1 MQNSSKTAQRA
12 AHGDR
17 LCTSRP
23 CRHPRKAGPFRG
35 VNPADVFQSG
45 RPAYGKKE
53 GLRTGKEK
61 NRIEN
66 LRPSPPSGPADGK
79 KENLPIYKFLK
90 EPLIRK
96 FGKDWYAELELVAEE
111 LDKQH
116 ML

>member
-1 MQNSSKTAQRA
+1 MQGSRA
-12 AHGDR
+12 AR
-17 LCTSRP
+17 
-23 CRHPRKAGPFRG
+23 
-35 VNPADVFQSG
+35 
-45 RPAYGKKE
+45 
-53 GLRTGKEK
+53 
-61 NRIEN
+61 
-66 LRPSPPSGPADGK
+66 K